1 MIRRI
6 GVLFFGMLA
15 MASHAE
21 EKPDEAFRA
30 FLLAQGEASWINA
43 GADHSLANTAN
54 RPIPAKEEFFADPA
68 KQALGFELY
77 HDGRLSSNGMVSC
90 SSCHFGMMG
99 GADGQRL
106 SPGVGGLL
114 GARNSP
120 TVFNSA
126 FNFRQFWDGRAF
138 DLDSQALAPI
148 TNPVE
153 MGHDLDAVVQQ
164 LSAIPHYADQF
175 NAIYPDGIT
184 KANLGNAIA
193 QHARDM
199 TRDDSRFNQHLS
211 TGAAT
216 LSEQEMRGWQRFND
230 VGCASC
236 HNGINLGGNSYQKLT
251 NVEPLTNAAMMTSLD
266 TGLFERTGR
275 ETDRQVFKVPSLNN
289 VALTA
294 PYFHDGSVPTLDD
307 AVRQMGQLQSGRT
320 LSNSDVED
328 ITSFLT
334 SLNSGF
340 LEGMSSSMGNM
351 GMRGGMKDTMESE
364 MNGEMHQQMHQMHHG
379 QQQGHQM
386 NNDQQDSHNPDP
398 ATEMRRH

>member
-1 MIRRI
+1 MTRHI
-6 GVLFFGMLA
+6 GVLFLGMLA

-30 FLLAQGEASWINA
+30 FLQSQGEESWINA
-43 GADHSLANTAN
+43 GADHFLANTTN
-54 RPIPAKEEFFADPA
+54 RPIPSKEAFPADPA

-114 GARNSP
+114 GTRNSP

-138 DLDSQALAPI
+138 DLDSQALGPI

-153 MGHDLDAVVQQ
+153 MGHDLKTVVEQ

-175 NAIYPDGIT
+175 DAIYPDGVT
-184 KANLGNAIA
+184 EANLGNAIA

-211 TGAAT
+211 SGEAT
-216 LSEQEMRGWQRFND
+216 LSEQELRGWERFND

-236 HNGINLGGNSYQKLT
+236 HNGINLGGNSYQKLS
-251 NVEPLTNAAMMTSLD
+251 NVGPLTNPAMTASLD
-266 TGLFERTGR
+266 AGLFDRTGR

-294 PYFHDGSVPTLDD
+294 PYFHDGSVPTLDE

-320 LSNSDVED
+320 LSDTDVED
-328 ITSFLT
+328 ITSFLN
-334 SLNSGF
+334 SLNSEF

-351 GMRGGMKDTMESE
+351 GMRGEMK
-364 MNGEMHQQMHQMHHG
+364 GGLKGGMHQQMRQMHHG
-379 QQQGHQM
+379 QQQGQRM
-386 NNDQQDSHNPDP
+386 NNDQQHSDNSDP
-398 ATEMRRH
+398 ASKMRRH

>member
-21 EKPDEAFRA
+21 EKPDEAYRA
-30 FLLAQGEASWINA
+30 FLQSQGEASWINA

-54 RPIPAKEEFFADPA
+54 RPIPAKENFRADPA
-68 KQALGFELY
+68 KQALGFQLY
-77 HDGRLSSNGMVSC
+77 HDTRLSSNGTVSC

-99 GADGQRL
+99 GADGLRL

-114 GARNSP
+114 GTRNSP

-138 DLDSQALAPI
+138 DLDSQALGPI
-148 TNPVE
+148 SNPVE
-153 MGHDLDAVVQQ
+153 MAHDLKTVVKQ
-164 LSAIPHYADQF
+164 LSGIPHYADQF
-175 NAIYPDGIT
+175 DAIYPDGVT
-184 KANLGNAIA
+184 EANLGNAIA

-216 LSEQEMRGWQRFND
+216 LSEQELRGWERFND

-236 HNGINLGGNSYQKLT
+236 HNGINLGGNSYQKLSNT
-251 NVEPLTNAAMMTSLD
+251 GPLTNTTMTASLD
-266 TGLFERTGR
+266 AGLFDRTGR

-289 VALTA
+289 VGLTA
-294 PYFHDGSVPTLDD
+294 PYFHDDSVPTLDD
-307 AVRQMGQLQSGRT
+307 AVRQMGQLQNGRT
-320 LSNSDVED
+320 LSDYDVED
-328 ITSFLT
+328 IASFLT
-334 SLNSGF
+334 SLNSDY
-340 LEGMSSSMGNM
+340 LEGMSSSMGKL
-351 GMRGGMKDTMESE
+351 GMRGTMKGGMR
-364 MNGEMHQQMHQMHHG
+364 GAMHQKMHQMHHG

-386 NNDQQDSHNPDP
+386 NNDQQHSDNPDP
-398 ATEMRRH
+398 ANKMRRR